1 MFLMC
6 MVLLYISLLPLSV
19 ISEMNKVHK
28 TKDNITKE
36 VNNEE

>member
-1 MFLMC
+1 MS
-6 MVLLYISLLPLSV
+6 MVPLYTLLLPLSV
-19 ISEMNKVHK
+19 ISKMNKAHK